1 MPHIYNAHEHT
12 NKLMQ
17 TPVDMDK
24 TERTTG
30 HKVCSYQPSI
40 SQEDILGERRL
51 VFPPPPLTHTHS
63 LTLPLSLSTDSSLSL
78 SQKCSLCLLS
88 SHLLPM
94 CVGLGER
101 ATALWQAEQLITSH
115 IATASSTGMDHYI
128 EELVSVRAV
137 HSK

>member
-51 VFPPPPLTHTHS
+51 VFPPPPPPPPPHTHT
-63 LTLPLSLSTDSSLSL
+63 LSLSLSL
-78 SQKCSLCLLS
+78 SQQTVPCLCLRSVLFVSSPLTSCPCVWVWGRGPLLSGRRSSS
-88 SHLLPM
+88 SHHTLPPPPP
-94 CVGLGER
+94 LGW
-101 ATALWQAEQLITSH
+101 TTTS
-115 IATASSTGMDHYI
+115 
-128 EELVSVRAV
+128 RN
-137 HSK
+137 